1 LVKITLDLLLRK
13 EYNIHYKESKK
24 ENNMFGISKRIFR
37 KTIKEVVDIVA
48 MHHDNVTAL
57 QGALEHLGEAVK
69 NMHELLLVQEAR
81 LQLLEDKNNEHK

>member
-1 LVKITLDLLLRK
+1 
-13 EYNIHYKESKK
+13 
-24 ENNMFGISKRIFR
+24 MFGISKRIFR

-57 QGALEHLGEAVK
+57 QGASEHLGEAVK

>member
-57 QGALEHLGEAVK
+57 QGAVEHLTEVAST
-69 NMHELLLVQEAR
+69 MQELMIAQDIRIKE
-81 LQLLEDKNNEHK
+81 LEEQDNEHK